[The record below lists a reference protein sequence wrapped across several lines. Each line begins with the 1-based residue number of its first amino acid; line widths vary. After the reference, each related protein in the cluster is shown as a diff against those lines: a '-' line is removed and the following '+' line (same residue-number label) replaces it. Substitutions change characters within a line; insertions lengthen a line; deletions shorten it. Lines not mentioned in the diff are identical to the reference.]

1 MFNCFC
7 QQQFEK
13 LTYKE
18 IQKQVYTHGN
28 LSAAVCKEW
37 VTDMFQGL
45 AYSKSVSLFINLMNF
60 LIKKLL
66 IINVK
71 MIGEETN
78 SQ

>member
-1 MFNCFC
+1 
-7 QQQFEK
+7 
-13 LTYKE
+13 
-18 IQKQVYTHGN
+18 
-28 LSAAVCKEW
+28 LSVPVCKEW
-37 VTDMFQGL
+37 VADMFQGL

-71 MIGEETN
+71 NIGEETN